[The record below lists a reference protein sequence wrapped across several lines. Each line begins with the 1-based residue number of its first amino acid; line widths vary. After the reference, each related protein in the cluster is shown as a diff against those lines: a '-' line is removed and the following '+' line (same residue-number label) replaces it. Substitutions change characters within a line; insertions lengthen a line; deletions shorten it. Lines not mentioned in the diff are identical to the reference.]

1 MKYFF
6 EFKEE
11 ARQEIIDA
19 AAWYRNKRKDLDKK
33 FLLAIE
39 KAISRIINNPTSGRK
54 IYKTFRQISLNKFPY
69 VIVYEIFLNTVV
81 IYQVFNTWQNPKKKI
96 KRLKK

>member
-1 MKYFF
+1 M
-6 EFKEE
+6 FKEE

-54 IYKTFRQISLNKFPY
+54 IYKTSKGALGFIEIQFP
-69 VIVYEIFLNTVV
+69 
-81 IYQVFNTWQNPKKKI
+81 
-96 KRLKK
+96 R